1 MENDLEPGA
10 KIIFQWKNPAEKRQ
24 RIINNEAEEYAV
36 EDSKDANSG
45 IIIYGRY
52 GPAWQ
57 ANPWS
62 ARALVKQ
69 LLSQLAS
76 AQGEVERLRQNNI
89 IPEFV
94 QQLADK
100 NECLCDEGPPYNRCL
115 CCQACGA
122 INEVSRIMG
131 QAEQALKPHD

>member
-1 MENDLEPGA
+1 MENDLEPDA

-36 EDSKDANSG
+36 EDNKDANSG

-69 LLSQLAS
+69 LIAQLKA
-76 AQGEVERLRQNNI
+76 ADVEVERLRAMLNRI
-89 IPEFV
+89 ITIAPIAKTSYIISE
-94 QQLADK
+94 
-100 NECLCDEGPPYNRCL
+100 
-115 CCQACGA
+115 
-122 INEVSRIMG
+122 
-131 QAEQALKPHD
+131 AEQALKEKP